1 MSYDVNYKFRNIDET
16 TLSVNTYYEVSSSEI
31 AQNSNSSAIT
41 LDANGEA
48 TITSQIDENQVGQG
62 KYDITATP
70 GNVEW
75 VVIYT
80 PIVTNKYRYTIGLDV
95 RGFQVVWI
103 WMM

>member
-1 MSYDVNYKFRNIDET
+1 MKLPFQLILITKYHQVKLHKILE
-16 TLSVNTYYEVSSSEI
+16 
-31 AQNSNSSAIT
+31 SSAIT
-41 LDANGEA
+41 LDGNGEA
-48 TITSQIDENQVGQG
+48 TITSQVDTDLVGQG

-80 PIVTNKYRYTIGLDV
+80 PIVTNKYRYNIGLDV
-95 RGFQVVWI
+95 REFQVVWI